1 MEGESP
7 ELQLGSLSFSY
18 SKGKGGGVSGLG
30 EGGRERQTLPFR
42 PKATHMLEIPVC
54 TGYFK
59 KKNTC
64 L

>member
-1 MEGESP
+1 M
-7 ELQLGSLSFSY
+7 
-18 SKGKGGGVSGLG
+18 SGLG

-59 KKNTC
+59 KKYMS
-64 L
+64 LKDFIWF